1 MKLNFKSIKNLIL
14 CTILP
19 LTILSMVFL
28 FILSYSNSKNIIS
41 NEIEDKMKFQTKAIS
56 ENIEKSLLTHKKI
69 AETLSKTVESS
80 KDIMPKDTYKNI
92 VGNFIKTNDETF
104 GTGIWFE
111 PYKFNAKE
119 KFFGPYCFKD
129 GNKIVYTDKY
139 STESYNYMNYDW
151 YKSAKSST
159 ASCVWSK
166 PYLDELSNITMVSTS
181 AAFKDKSGNFL
192 GVATAD
198 INLDRLQ
205 KMIAD
210 VKFGKT
216 GKAILLDKDG
226 NYITNP
232 NKSKIV
238 KMNITKETE
247 NSLSTLGK
255 EMLSNKKGT
264 GTYKEGDVKKL
275 VYYDSIP
282 ETGWIIAL
290 SIDQSEVTSP
300 LKQLLIKSIVFIL
313 IALALIVIFILW
325 FSNYLTK
332 NINRV
337 NIFSETISNGDL
349 TKSLSIDS
357 KDELGAMGKNLNS
370 MKNTLNNIINN
381 FNISLKDIVSISEEL
396 SASAEQTQSASD
408 QIAQS
413 VSDIATG
420 SETQS
425 KTSQD
430 SVKNLEEI
438 YKGMEQ
444 ISDNVQSVTNYS
456 MATYKKAEEGNI
468 TVSTAINKM
477 KDIEES
483 AIASA
488 DIVTTLEE
496 KSNNIDNIVSLI
508 TSISEQTNLLA
519 LNAAIEAA
527 RAGEAGKGFAVVAE
541 EVRKLAEESS
551 ASAGSIG
558 DIIKEV
564 QSDITKVVNSMKIE
578 TNNVNEGIVIVQ
590 NTKSSFENILSSIDK
605 VSREMQDVSA
615 VIEEITASTETVVNS
630 LEKIDSIIKESSSNT
645 QNVAASAEEQTA
657 IMKEVAEV
665 ATKLSQMSLK
675 LEKDINIF
683 KI

>member
-1 MKLNFKSIKNLIL
+1 
-14 CTILP
+14 
-19 LTILSMVFL
+19 
-28 FILSYSNSKNIIS
+28 
-41 NEIEDKMKFQTKAIS
+41 
-56 ENIEKSLLTHKKI
+56 
-69 AETLSKTVESS
+69 
-80 KDIMPKDTYKNI
+80 
-92 VGNFIKTNDETF
+92 
-104 GTGIWFE
+104 
-111 PYKFNAKE
+111 
-119 KFFGPYCFKD
+119 
-129 GNKIVYTDKY
+129 
-139 STESYNYMNYDW
+139 
-151 YKSAKSST
+151 
-159 ASCVWSK
+159 
-166 PYLDELSNITMVSTS
+166 
-181 AAFKDKSGNFL
+181 
-192 GVATAD
+192 
-198 INLDRLQ
+198 
-205 KMIAD
+205 MIAN

-232 NKSKIV
+232 NKSKII
-238 KMNITKETE
+238 KMNITKEAE

-255 EMLSNKKGT
+255 EMLANKKGT
-264 GTYKEGDVKKL
+264 GTYKEGEVKKL

-290 SIDQSEVTSP
+290 SIDQSEVTAP

-313 IALALIVIFILW
+313 IALALIIIFILW

-483 AIASA
+483 VIDSA
-488 DIVTTLEE
+488 NIVNTLEE

-564 QSDITKVVNSMKIE
+564 QSDITKVVKSMKIE
-578 TNNVNEGIVIVQ
+578 TSNVNEGIVIVQ

-615 VIEEITASTETVVNS
+615 VVEEITASTETVVNS

-675 LEKDINIF
+675 LEQDINIF